1 MARPMRPMREKMLI
15 QPATQAPV
23 AQPKVRIAAS
33 LASLIVSALLSSS
46 ALAAIGFYAVASA
59 LASSATLVALV
70 ASSLAASN
78 FFSAALTASRAS
90 STADFFL
97 VAFALAAL
105 SSS

>member
-33 LASLIVSALLSSS
+33 LASLIVSAKLSAS
-46 ALAAIGFYAVASA
+46 ALTAIGFYTVAAA
-59 LASSATLVALV
+59 LASSSRLVALV
-70 ASSLAASN
+70 ASSLAAS
-78 FFSAALTASRAS
+78 
-90 STADFFL
+90 
-97 VAFALAAL
+97 